1 MTKHRNLIRKPF
13 QKSLLAQF
21 AEVYPPLAGG
31 QVSLLGARRKDVG
44 MHKAAAVLLLI
55 VFSFLNSSC
64 SPSITPEEAKVLVT
78 LDEIQRGVES
88 NIDLDRFE
96 QLLNTASAEIQNLK
110 QNSKNPPCF
119 MSAVTKCYAS
129 YEIAGKAWK
138 RMETEQDA
146 KRKEDMEMTLAF
158 SLSFSRLNIEK
169 ANKCYQ

>member
-1 MTKHRNLIRKPF
+1 M
-13 QKSLLAQF
+13 
-21 AEVYPPLAGG
+21 
-31 QVSLLGARRKDVG
+31 
-44 MHKAAAVLLLI
+44 LI
-55 VFSFLNSSC
+55 VFSFFNFSC
-64 SPSITPEEAKVLVT
+64 SPRITPEEAKVLVT